1 MADKITRSTRHPV
14 YDMEYE
20 REYCTSLVQ
29 HANLSFT
36 ANNVSVIGNGPL
48 IPLGYDF
55 KFLIHLYIVL
65 LVAVGGYERAKDTR

>member
-36 ANNVSVIGNGPL
+36 DKNYAAWSGDRTSTYNIVIL
-48 IPLGYDF
+48 
-55 KFLIHLYIVL
+55 KVE
-65 LVAVGGYERAKDTR
+65 LVEVTLW